1 MKMRNKAL
9 AFGAIGVVG
18 VLALAGC
25 GRADDAGQTGGGGEA
40 ATVDDAPATG
50 EIEIWAMGEEG
61 ENLGDFTDAF
71 VEENPDAKITVTS
84 IPWTDVMTKYQTAVA
99 AGTVPDAIM
108 IGSSLLP
115 SMVAAGGLAQVP
127 DDLVDEDSFN
137 ETALESTE
145 VEGTSYAVP
154 WYVETRVMYYRT
166 DLAEQAGVEAP
177 KTWDDLTAFAKA
189 MTDNGSN
196 YGIQLPMGDA
206 EDSTQVILPFYAQ
219 AGGDVLN
226 DAGDAYAWDEAALTD
241 ALEYYASFF
250 TEGLAPMSGYGDEQT
265 AAFANGSNPAF
276 ISGPWMVGV
285 LGDQES
291 PEWVDEN
298 VGTAPVPAGAD
309 NNDSYLGGGHLGVF
323 EDADNADGA
332 WKLIQWLSEPETQQQ
347 WFETVNALPAVSS
360 ALDSEPFTS
369 DPRLSVLNE
378 QLENTVAPPSVPSW
392 NEMSAFIETEAEK
405 VANGSSAA
413 DAASAIVAKAES
425 LGTGW

>member
-18 VLALAGC
+18 MLALAGC
-25 GRADDAGQTGGGGEA
+25 GRADDAGQNGGGGEA
-40 ATVDDAPATG
+40 ATVDDAPAKG

-61 ENLGDFTDAF
+61 ENLGDFADAF
-71 VEENPDAKITVTS
+71 VEENPDASVTVTS

-115 SMVAAGGLAQVP
+115 SMVAAGGLAKVP

-166 DLAEQAGVEAP
+166 DLAEKAGVEAP
-177 KTWDDLTAFAKA
+177 KTWDDLTAFATA
-189 MTDNGSN
+189 MQENGSD

-219 AGGDVLN
+219 AGGEVLN
-226 DAGDAYAWDEAALTD
+226 DDGTAYAWDEAALTD

-265 AAFANGSNPAF
+265 AAFASGSNPAF

-323 EDADNADGA
+323 EDAENADGA
-332 WKLIQWLSEPETQQQ
+332 WKLIKWLADPETQQQ
-347 WFETVNALPAVSS
+347 WFETVNALPAVTS

-378 QLENTVAPPSVPSW
+378 QLEDTVAPPSVPSW

-405 VANGSSAA
+405 VANGTSAA
-413 DAASAIVAKAES
+413 DAASAIIAKAES

>member
-18 VLALAGC
+18 MLTLAGC
-25 GRADDAGQTGGGGEA
+25 GRAEDADQTGGGEA
-40 ATVDDAPATG
+40 ATVDDSPATG

-61 ENLGDFTDAF
+61 ENLGDFADAF
-71 VEENPDAKITVTS
+71 VEENPDASVTVTS

-137 ETALESTE
+137 ETAVESTE

-166 DLAEQAGVEAP
+166 DLADQAGVEAP
-177 KTWDDLTAFAKA
+177 KTWDDLTAFAEA
-189 MTDNGSN
+189 MTANGSD
-196 YGIQLPMGDA
+196 YGVQLPMGDA

-219 AGGDVLN
+219 AGGEVLN
-226 DAGDAYAWDEAALTD
+226 DDGTAYAWDEAALTD
-241 ALEYYASFF
+241 ALDYYASFF
-250 TEGLAPMSGYGDEQT
+250 TDGLAPMSGYGDAQT
-265 AAFANGSNPAF
+265 AAFADGSNPAF

-291 PEWVDEN
+291 AEWVDEN

-332 WKLIQWLSEPETQQQ
+332 WKLIRWLSEPETQQQ
-347 WFETVNALPAVSS
+347 WFERVNALPAVTS

-369 DPRLSVLNE
+369 DERLSVLNE

-392 NEMSAFIETEAEK
+392 NEMSAYIETAAEK

-413 DAASAIVAKAES
+413 EAASAIVAKAES

>member
-1 MKMRNKAL
+1 MKMRNRAL

-18 VLALAGC
+18 MLALAGC
-25 GRADDAGQTGGGGEA
+25 GRTDDAGQRGGSEA
-40 ATVDDAPATG
+40 ATVDESPAKG
-50 EIEIWAMGEEG
+50 AIEVWAMGEEG
-61 ENLGDFTDAF
+61 ENLADFAEGF
-71 VEENPDAKITVTS
+71 VKDNPDAKVTVTS

-115 SMVAAGGLAQVP
+115 AMVAAGGLAEVP
-127 DDLVDEDSFN
+127 ADLVDEDAFN

-154 WYVETRVMYYRT
+154 WYVETRVMYYRE
-166 DLAEQAGVEAP
+166 DLAEKAGAEAP
-177 KTWDDLTAFAKA
+177 KTWDDLTAFAAAMKA
-189 MTDNGSN
+189 NGAD

-219 AGGDVLN
+219 AGGEVLN

-241 ALEYYASFF
+241 ALEYYGSFF
-250 TEGLAPMSGYGDEQT
+250 TDGLAPMSGYGDAQT
-265 AAFANGSNPAF
+265 AAFADGSNPTF

-291 PEWVDEN
+291 AEWVDEN
-298 VGTAPVPAGAD
+298 VGTAPVPAGTD

-323 EDADNADGA
+323 EDAKNADGA
-332 WKLIQWLSEPETQQQ
+332 WKLVRWLSEPETQQK

-413 DAASAIVAKAES
+413 ESASAIVAKAES

>member
-1 MKMRNKAL
+1 MKMGRKAV
-9 AFGAIGVVG
+9 AIGAIGIVSM
-18 VLALAGC
+18 LALSGC
-25 GRADDAGQTGGGGEA
+25 GRADDADTG
-40 ATVDDAPATG
+40 DDAEVGTIDDSPATG
-50 EIEIWAMGEEG
+50 EITIWAMGEEG
-61 ENLGDFTDAF
+61 ENLGDFADAF
-71 VEENPDAKITVTS
+71 IEDNPDATVTVTN
-84 IPWTDVMTKYQTAVA
+84 IPWADVMTKYQTAVA

-115 SMVAAGGLAQVP
+115 SMVAAGGLAPVP
-127 DDLVDEDSFN
+127 DGVVDEDTLN
-137 ETALESTE
+137 ETAAESVI
-145 VEGTSYAVP
+145 VEDTAYAVP

-166 DLAEQAGVEAP
+166 DLAEKAGVEPPA
-177 KTWDDLTAFAKA
+177 TWDDLTAFGEAMKA
-189 MTDNGSN
+189 NGAQ

-219 AGGDVLN
+219 AGGEVLN
-226 DAGDAYAWDEAALTD
+226 DDGDAYAWDEAALTD

-250 TEGLAPMSGYGDEQT
+250 TEGLAPMSGYGDAQT
-265 AAFANGSNPAF
+265 AAFADGSNPSF
-276 ISGPWMVGV
+276 ISGPWMIGV

-291 PEWVDEN
+291 PEWVEAN

-323 EDADNADGA
+323 EDAENADGA
-332 WKLIQWLSEPETQQQ
+332 WKLIRWLSDADTQQA
-347 WFETVNALPAVSS
+347 WFEQVNALPAVSS
-360 ALDSEPFTS
+360 ALDAEPFTS
-369 DPRLSVLNE
+369 DPRLTVLND

-413 DAASAIVAKAES
+413 DAAAAIIAKAES

>member
-1 MKMRNKAL
+1 
-9 AFGAIGVVG
+9 
-18 VLALAGC
+18 
-25 GRADDAGQTGGGGEA
+25 
-40 ATVDDAPATG
+40 
-50 EIEIWAMGEEG
+50 
-61 ENLGDFTDAF
+61 
-71 VEENPDAKITVTS
+71 
-84 IPWTDVMTKYQTAVA
+84 
-99 AGTVPDAIM
+99 
-108 IGSSLLP
+108 
-115 SMVAAGGLAQVP
+115 MVAAGGLAKVP
-127 DDLVDEDSFN
+127 GDLVDEESFN

-154 WYVETRVMYYRT
+154 WYVETRVMYYRE

-177 KTWDDLTAFAKA
+177 KTWDDLTTFAEAMKA
-189 MTDNGSN
+189 NGSD

-219 AGGDVLN
+219 AGGEVLN
-226 DAGDAYAWDEAALTD
+226 DAGDAYAWDEAALTE
-241 ALEYYASFF
+241 ALDYYASFF
-250 TEGLAPMSGYGDEQT
+250 TAGLAPMSGYGDAQT
-265 AAFANGSNPAF
+265 AAFANGSNPTF

-298 VGTAPVPAGAD
+298 VLTTPVPAGTD

-323 EDADNADGA
+323 EDAKNADGA
-332 WKLIQWLSEPETQQQ
+332 WKLIRWLSEPETQQE
-347 WFETVNALPAVSS
+347 WFETVNALPAVTS

-369 DPRLSVLNE
+369 DPRLSVLND

-413 DAASAIVAKAES
+413 ESASAIVAKAES

>member
-1 MKMRNKAL
+1 MKMGRKAV
-9 AFGAIGVVG
+9 AIGAIGIASM
-18 VLALAGC
+18 LALSGC
-25 GRADDAGQTGGGGEA
+25 GRADDAGTGGDAEA
-40 ATVDDAPATG
+40 GTIDDAPATG
-50 EIEIWAMGEEG
+50 EITIWAMGEEG
-61 ENLGDFTDAF
+61 ENLGDFADAF
-71 VEENPDAKITVTS
+71 IEDNPDASVTVTN
-84 IPWTDVMTKYQTAVA
+84 IPWADVMTKYQTAVA

-115 SMVAAGGLAQVP
+115 SMVAAGGLAPVP
-127 DDLVDEDSFN
+127 DGVVDEDSLN
-137 ETALESTE
+137 ETAAESVI
-145 VEGTSYAVP
+145 VEGTAYAVP

-166 DLAEQAGVEAP
+166 DLAEKAGVEPPA
-177 KTWDDLTAFAKA
+177 TWDDLTAFGEAMKA
-189 MTDNGSN
+189 NGAD

-219 AGGDVLN
+219 GGGEVLN
-226 DAGDAYAWDEAALTD
+226 DDGDAYAWDEAALTD

-250 TEGLAPMSGYGDEQT
+250 TEGLAPMSGYGDAQT
-265 AAFANGSNPAF
+265 AAFADGSNPSF
-276 ISGPWMVGV
+276 ISGPWMIGV

-291 PEWVDEN
+291 PEWVDAN

-323 EDADNADGA
+323 EDAENADGA
-332 WKLIQWLSEPETQQQ
+332 WKLIRWLSDAETQQA
-347 WFETVNALPAVSS
+347 WFEQVNALPAVSS
-360 ALDSEPFTS
+360 ALDAEPFTS
-369 DPRLSVLNE
+369 DPRLKVLND

-413 DAASAIVAKAES
+413 DAAAAIIAKAES

>member
-1 MKMRNKAL
+1 VKMRNKAL

-18 VLALAGC
+18 MLALAGC
-25 GRADDAGQTGGGGEA
+25 GRADDSGESGGGPEA
-40 ATVDDAPATG
+40 ATVDDSPATG

-61 ENLGDFTDAF
+61 ENLGDFADAF
-71 VEENPDAKITVTS
+71 IEENPDAEVTVTS

-115 SMVAAGGLAQVP
+115 SMVAAGGLAAVP

-145 VEGTSYAVP
+145 VEGTQYAVP

-177 KTWDDLTAFAKA
+177 TTWDELTSFAEAMKA
-189 MTDNGSN
+189 NGSD

-206 EDSTQVILPFYAQ
+206 EDSTQLILPFYAQ

-226 DAGDAYAWDEAALTD
+226 DDGTAYAWDEAALTD
-241 ALEYYASFF
+241 ALDFYASFF
-250 TEGLAPMSGYGDEQT
+250 TSDLAPMSGYGDAQT
-265 AAFANGSNPAF
+265 AAFADGSNPAF
-276 ISGPWMVGV
+276 VSGPWMVGV

-309 NNDSYLGGGHLGVF
+309 NNDSYLGGGHMGVF

-332 WKLIQWLSEPETQQQ
+332 WKLIRWLSEAETQQA
-347 WFETVNALPAVSS
+347 WFEQVNALPAVTS
-360 ALDSEPFTS
+360 ALDAEPFTS
-369 DPRLSVLNE
+369 DPRLSVLND
-378 QLENTVAPPSVPSW
+378 QLEDTVAPPSVPSW